1 MFLGFRGVGKVV
13 VGVKFLILELEV
25 VSFIMVVVYR
35 REDFVF
41 IFV

>member
-13 VGVKFLILELEV
+13 VGVKFSILELEV